1 MAIEL
6 APEELAETLKEVQ
19 DLDTR
24 IFALERR
31 IDELPEKHRLGEIA
45 GELAGARDD
54 LGSTEAEFEALS
66 QKQHRLDGELD
77 LLVKKMKAE
86 EEKLFSGKITNPKE
100 LASIQAEIFSLRRKR
115 DEMETE
121 DLEEMEEMDRLST
134 ALEELKRL
142 VATAERGQE
151 DALEKHGEELD
162 ELRAEVAS
170 LERERDALKARLP
183 EEVVVDYDKLILSKA
198 GLAVARIV
206 QGRTCGGC
214 RIEFSRSQVDRFQ
227 HEDGIFRCEYCRR
240 ILVK

>member
-1 MAIEL
+1 MANEL
-6 APEELAETLKEVQ
+6 APELLAETLKEVQ

-54 LGSTEAEFEALS
+54 LETTQAELEALS
-66 QKQHRLDGELD
+66 QKQHKLDGELD
-77 LLVKKMKAE
+77 LLVKKIKTE

-121 DLEEMEEMDRLST
+121 DLEEMEEMDRLSSC
-134 ALEELKRL
+134 LEELKKL
-142 VATAERGQE
+142 VDTAERRQKE
-151 DALEKHGEELD
+151 ALEKHGEELD
-162 ELRAEVAS
+162 ELRVDVAS
-170 LERERDALKARLP
+170 FERERDTLKNRLP
-183 EEVVVDYDKLILSKA
+183 GDVAADYDKLLLSKA